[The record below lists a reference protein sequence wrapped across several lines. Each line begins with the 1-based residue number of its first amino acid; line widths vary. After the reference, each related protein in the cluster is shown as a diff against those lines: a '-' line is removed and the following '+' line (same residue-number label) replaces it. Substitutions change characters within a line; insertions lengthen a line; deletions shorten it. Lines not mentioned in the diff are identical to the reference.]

1 MWNGYGIDSS
11 KVIVNKMVFVLM
23 EMIMV
28 IVTVIPA
35 NSNGCGSGFLKSVVM
50 IMAVVAVMPI

>member
-1 MWNGYGIDSS
+1 
-11 KVIVNKMVFVLM
+11 MVFVLL

-35 NSNGCGSGFLKSVVM
+35 NSNGYGSGFFKVSCNDYGSCSGNAN
-50 IMAVVAVMPI
+50 IMLSNGMK

>member
-1 MWNGYGIDSS
+1 
-11 KVIVNKMVFVLM
+11 MVFVLM
-23 EMIMV
+23 EMTIV

-35 NSNGCGSGFLKSVVM
+35 NSNGYGSGFLKSVVM